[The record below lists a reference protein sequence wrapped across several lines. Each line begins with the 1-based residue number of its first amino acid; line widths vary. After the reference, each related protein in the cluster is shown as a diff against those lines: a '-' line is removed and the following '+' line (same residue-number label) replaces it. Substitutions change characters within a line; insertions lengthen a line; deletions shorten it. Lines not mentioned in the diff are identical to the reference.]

1 MITAPVTKELCELFK
16 RHGLEPTPH
25 DRLIADLMRYV
36 YDQREEAVDVVLGE
50 RLGNRIDR
58 CHDQTHGK

>member
-1 MITAPVTKELCELFK
+1 MITAPVTKGLCEIFK
-16 RHGLEPTPH
+16 RHGLDPAPN

-58 CHDQTHGK
+58 FHDQVHGK